1 MTKSVSKI
9 RSPKSEIDKLEQK
22 LFNSNVGYSIIAL
35 ANLIT
40 LNTSKNTLAKEKL
53 SVNEWRILRLTYL
66 YEPISAIDI
75 ITLFGL
81 DKTTTSR
88 AITKLRDAKLIKL
101 SVNIHDRRQTDF
113 QLTANGKRL
122 HDKIIKKD
130 NISDKSIERI
140 LTKKEIQ
147 SFHIAMNKLRSH
159 VKELLKQSM

>member
-1 MTKSVSKI
+1 MARSVSKK
-9 RSPKSEIDKLEQK
+9 RSTKSDIDKLEQE
-22 LFNSNVGYSIIAL
+22 LFNSDIGYSIIAL

-40 LNTSKNTLAKEKL
+40 LNTSRNTLARQKL
-53 SVNEWRILRLTYL
+53 LVNEWRILRLTYL

-101 SVNIHDRRQTDF
+101 TVNAQDRRQTYF
-113 QLTANGKRL
+113 QLTASGKRL
-122 HDKIIKKD
+122 HDKIVKQD
-130 NISDKSIERI
+130 RISDKSIDGI

-147 SFHIAMNKLRSH
+147 SFHVAMNKLRSH
-159 VKELLKQSM
+159 VKELLEQNT